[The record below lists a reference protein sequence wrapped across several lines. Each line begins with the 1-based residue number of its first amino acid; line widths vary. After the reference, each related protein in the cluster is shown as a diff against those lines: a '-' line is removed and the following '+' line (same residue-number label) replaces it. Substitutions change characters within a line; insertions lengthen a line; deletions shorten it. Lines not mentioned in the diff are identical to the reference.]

1 VTLRSTKGVIKN
13 IIPAIASTNA
23 VIAAACANEA
33 FKFAT
38 NASGFLNNYMMYN
51 GGGGVY
57 TFTFEYERKPN
68 CLGCGTVDNV
78 IEWNVN
84 PDQKWEDFIEDLA
97 KDSTLQLTRPSI
109 RSACLCPRRHHHL
122 LLPHLLRTMLTS
134 VFQVPGQEH
143 RHLHAEPAH
152 VGEEAEAQPVEDHRR
167 AHRRR
172 QLAQHHR
179 AHPARRG
186 RHHEDPLHQMNAAPT
201 RLSAAT
207 NSFKATLPTQQ

>member
-1 VTLRSTKGVIKN
+1 MLTRVRPRHDTHDTHQEFGIKGVTLRSTKGVIKN

-109 RSACLCPRRHHHL
+109 RSACLCPHHL
-122 LLPHLLRTMLTS
+122 PLP
-134 VFQVPGQEH
+134 VFSFFVPC
-143 RHLHAEPAH
+143 
-152 VGEEAEAQPVEDHRR
+152 
-167 AHRRR
+167 
-172 QLAQHHR
+172 
-179 AHPARRG
+179 
-186 RHHEDPLHQMNAAPT
+186 
-201 RLSAAT
+201 
-207 NSFKATLPTQQ
+207 